1 MDVFATDLNF
11 GCHFC
16 VLRSRDHHRLEVCDF
31 FDDLSDIF
39 FLIFAFRTL
48 AMSADCGNLV
58 HIRRNGWDG
67 TSYPLTKDSTITLGK

>member
-1 MDVFATDLNF
+1 MTDLESDWSVDVFATDLNF

-39 FLIFAFRTL
+39 F
-48 AMSADCGNLV
+48 
-58 HIRRNGWDG
+58 
-67 TSYPLTKDSTITLGK
+67 